1 MNTAVVTG
9 ASSGIGAATARRL
22 DRDGFRVALVARRG
36 ERLEELARSLA
47 DGIPLPVD
55 LTGDDAPARVAGAVE
70 ERFDG
75 GLDLLVNN
83 AGASW
88 PAEFGGQDG
97 GHSNVQR
104 TMDVNFLA
112 AVRLTEVLLPA
123 LRRSTPSAVV
133 NVSSVAGRVAYPRAG
148 AYAASKF
155 ALAGWSE
162 ALRLEEADHGVHVGV
177 VFPGFI
183 ATEGFPQKGLR
194 ARAATRWAV
203 STPERVA
210 DAVLAVG
217 PGGRA
222 ERTVPRYYGVV
233 PLLRTLAPP
242 AWRRIAARVRP

>member
-1 MNTAVVTG
+1 MRTAVVTG

-22 DRDGFRVALVARRG
+22 DADGFRLALVARRA
-36 ERLEELARSLA
+36 ERLEELAGSLA
-47 DGIPLPVD
+47 EAAPLAVD
-55 LTGDDAPARVAGAVE
+55 LTDGDAPARVAETVD
-70 ERFDG
+70 ERFG
-75 GLDLLVNN
+75 GRLDLLVNN

-88 PAEFGGQDG
+88 PAEFGTGDG

-112 AVRLTEVLLPA
+112 AVRLTEALLPA
-123 LRRSTPSAVV
+123 LRRSAPSAIV

-162 ALRLEEADHGVHVGV
+162 ALRLEEADRGVHVGV

-194 ARAATRWAV
+194 SRAATRWAV

-210 DAVLAVG
+210 DAVVAVG
-217 PGGRA
+217 PGGSA
-222 ERTVPRYYGVV
+222 ERTVPRYYGAV
-233 PLLRTLAPP
+233 PLLRALAPP